1 MRTHLTVMNG
11 TEVVEV
17 VPLSYSWDEI
27 RRVRNRQLARTDWRA
42 MKDRTLSTAWKEY
55 RSALRDLPQN
65 HDTPSDAV
73 EHWPV
78 MPDE

>member
-27 RRVRNRQLARTDWRA
+27 RRMRNRQLALTDWRA

-65 HDTPSDAV
+65 HGTPEEAV
-73 EHWPV
+73 QNWPQQ
-78 MPDE
+78 PE

>member
-11 TEVVEV
+11 KDVVEV

-27 RRVRNRQLARTDWRA
+27 RRMRNRQLARTDWRA
-42 MKDRTLSTAWKEY
+42 MKDRTLSTAWREY

-65 HDTPSDAV
+65 HVTPEEAV
-73 EHWPV
+73 QNWPV